1 MGKKNKKH
9 EKGGRGMQTS
19 INQHYQRTQ
28 QIGNFVKPILSDS
41 VPRPSDGDIR
51 GFFQFIFF
59 NKCEVLTLEVLSG
72 KTFGKFWSSPHA
84 WGPPMCMRLWR
95 GLDARKIIV
104 YS

>member
-51 GFFQFIFF
+51 GFF
-59 NKCEVLTLEVLSG
+59 
-72 KTFGKFWSSPHA
+72 
-84 WGPPMCMRLWR
+84 
-95 GLDARKIIV
+95 
-104 YS
+104 